1 MISCQRRTGKTMA
14 ESKEKE
20 TQTMCHR
27 KVKIEKEEPP
37 QMVDMNKMDYFQI
50 YPSLTSGLCLPL
62 WYTYLPILC
71 RK

>member
-37 QMVDMNKMDYFQI
+37 QMVKGNELRLLG
-50 YPSLTSGLCLPL
+50 SEN
-62 WYTYLPILC
+62 
-71 RK
+71 